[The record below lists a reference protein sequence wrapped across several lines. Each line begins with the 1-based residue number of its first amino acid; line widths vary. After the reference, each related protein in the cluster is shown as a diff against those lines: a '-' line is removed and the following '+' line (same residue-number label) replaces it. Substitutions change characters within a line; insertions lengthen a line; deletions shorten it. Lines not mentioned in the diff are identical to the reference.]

1 MRQLLGRG
9 GRDEA
14 VEDELGGVLAHLLER
29 VQQRQG
35 RVRSDGALH
44 LPLSGQR
51 ARNRLGRPVDLVLEL
66 VAHDAD
72 QLGEDDPLAHRG
84 QIVARRRRPPAGDH
98 ARRGQFHIL
107 HERLGAPVG
116 AGRQSQ
122 GLVCRPPARHPPDG
136 QEGPRQGE
144 RCHAAAVLARL
155 GVGVGQDD
163 QIRAARAAGPQR
175 RVAAHDQP
183 RRPGGLH
190 RRRDRRALRRL
201 QPRHAAGPIRQ
212 SRALG
217 KAGPDAVPPARG
229 APGSGGGARRGGSP
243 GCRRSRAGCTGRVC
257 RPG

>member
-1 MRQLLGRG
+1 M
-9 GRDEA
+9 
-14 VEDELGGVLAHLLER
+14 LAHLLER

-44 LPLSGQR
+44 LPLSGER
-51 ARNRLGRPVDLVLEL
+51 VRNRLRHPVDLVLEL
-66 VAHDAD
+66 IAHDAD
-72 QLGEDDPLAHRG
+72 QLLEDDPLAHRG
-84 QIVARRRRPPAGDH
+84 QIVARHRRPPAGH
-98 ARRGQFHIL
+98 RTRRRQFHVL

-122 GLVCRPPARHPPDG
+122 GLVGRPPARHPPDG

-144 RCHAAAVLARL
+144 RGDAAAVLARL
-155 GVGVGQDD
+155 GVGIGQDD

-201 QPRHAAGPIRQ
+201 QTRHLAGPVRQ
-212 SRALG
+212 SRALRQ
-217 KAGPDAVPPARG
+217 AGADAASPARG
-229 APGSGGGARRGGSP
+229 APGF
-243 GCRRSRAGCTGRVC
+243 RRSRAGCTGRVC